1 MPNLNDYAAL
11 SAIVYNDV
19 RDKKNALTALPAG
32 WDEMN
37 YVSSPGFTAGSYRN
51 GDDIVIAYKGSD
63 SPQAFDV
70 KAFDDWALT
79 NFTGGLGLGAQQFVF
94 AALFYQ
100 SVKAEHSGANITFAG
115 HSMGG
120 GIASLMAVYF
130 DRPAK
135 TFDQAPFLFTVA
147 NPVITG
153 YIGLAL
159 ALNGIGDSAFST
171 YASSLGLVL
180 SERLANVESYFIPG
194 EFVSFFRTP
203 YTSIGSDTP
212 IPVGGVDKVSTFD
225 LHSMNLAAAALM
237 QPKFRTDTVALP
249 DLLAQLFDGKLY
261 RAPLGE
267 SVPDLLT
274 KLVNDQIRVGYD
286 NPDGLLARFATDLEK
301 LIGSSGIA
309 QTVLQK
315 ELSIVAMEYYYF
327 KDPASATSIFSL
339 SDGALHFKYSD
350 IGATGYKSLP
360 RLTKAVQ
367 DMFGTTERPYA
378 FMLTSQDAWHIQ
390 QGSASALW
398 SAGGG
403 AENDAAIGGN
413 GNDEFDGGAGRDI
426 LVGWHG
432 SDSIKGGAGDD
443 VLLGGDG
450 DDTLEGG
457 ANEDT
462 LIGGTGSDTY
472 VFFAGSGGDTI
483 IDADGVGTIKIDN
496 AQIAGGE
503 KGGADYWTGA
513 DSNGVQHRYTLV
525 SNGSGGK
532 NLLISQDNGADQ
544 ITIRNWQAGQLGIT
558 LSGEVANGQAGN
570 TYVGDFKKLLNNG
583 QYVHEYG
590 SDQIGYRYANDGAEP
605 GAADAIIGSPL
616 NDDIQGMAGNDALSG
631 MEGDDVI
638 DGGDGADVLS
648 GGLGRDTL
656 YGGNG
661 DDYLYGSGWGFM
673 DAQPR
678 SVDSL
683 PLTAEGTELARG
695 FGWVI
700 GSRNGSIS
708 TYVIEGVD
716 VYQIPS
722 DSANLIDGGAG
733 NDRIEA
739 GTGNDVAHGGTGND
753 SIEGLSGHD
762 VLYGDDGND
771 SIFGDGIAIPNSG
784 GGFDRYTNYTPG
796 EQHGNDI
803 IDGGAG
809 NDYLLGQGGNDALYG
824 GAGDDSLNGD
834 GEYITVA
841 PLAVHGNDYLDGG
854 AGADQLVGGAKDDEL
869 FGGTG
874 NDTLFGDES
883 PARIDGAYHGRDYL
897 DGEADNDYLEGGGND
912 DILLGGSGDDVMWGD
927 SSTAGLAD
935 SFNGNDYLDGG
946 DGNDQ
951 LAGGGGGDQLFGGAG
966 DDLLVGDAYAT
977 ILSLAAHGN
986 DYLDGGAGNDILQGD
1001 GGNDILFGGDG
1012 NDVLNGGTGADYMVG
1027 GAGNDTY
1034 VIDNAGDVIVESG
1047 DDNAGAG
1054 ATGASAS
1061 NTNVQA
1067 SITYTLGAF
1076 MTNLTLTGTD
1086 AIDGAGNGMGNGL
1099 FGNDANNVLKGA
1111 GGIDYVVGGAGDDVY
1126 AFERGDGQDTV
1137 QNLDFHHDSAQP
1149 ALAAAIDT
1157 VRFGSGIT
1165 DTDVVAFRV
1174 GDMLSLQLKHNS
1186 DQVNVLD
1193 YFAADAVSGTVTSD
1207 HKIDRV
1213 EFSNG
1218 VTWDQA
1224 MIQAAVDRAANNQAP
1239 AATSQYEG
1247 PLLTAHTGEL
1257 FSYSFDGEFIDPD
1270 GGDSLAYS
1278 VKMLDGSA
1286 LPDWLLFDA
1295 QSRTLY
1301 GVADATNVGGLGFLL
1316 TATDGYH
1323 ASATRYVD
1331 ILILAPNRAPELYAP
1346 LENQLTGRGSVFDYR
1361 LPWNAFTDPDGDTLA
1376 YTATLSDGSPLP
1388 EWLTFDA
1395 ERGNFTGVPPEYG
1408 TTSILVTARDGGNLS
1423 TTASFNIEVLNR
1435 APVVSF
1441 LPNRGLAFGDTFH
1454 YVLPSI
1460 AFSDPDVNDSLTYS
1474 ATLSDSSPLPSWL
1487 HFDPATATF
1496 DGIPGSLGVTN
1507 VRVTATDMEGSSIS
1521 GEFSIFVEHSVVLN
1535 GTENADQLVGGAGN
1549 DVLNGFGG
1557 NDTLVGSYGND
1568 RLDGGEGDDVL
1579 DGGSGSDTY
1588 VFGQNSGHDVI
1599 SSYDDPGI
1607 PNTDTFEFAPDV
1619 VVGDVTVARAGD
1631 ILMLTLGTGGS
1642 IAMLYFFGRLDAI
1655 SNKLAQFTFADGTVW
1670 RPSDV
1675 EAMTQIATYG
1685 ADELYGTDG
1694 DDVLDGGAGND
1705 RLYGL
1710 QGDDLYRF
1718 GKGYGNDYIFEDG
1731 TYSNDTLEFTNDVLP
1746 SEVRATQY
1754 GYDLRLTIES
1764 TGEFIGVRDY
1774 FNLDADFEVEDIKFA
1789 DGTVWDWGG
1798 IGAAVLV
1805 ATAGDDELHLPWDGT
1820 LDGGLGNDKL
1830 FGSDSDDVLMGGGGD
1845 DSIEDSGGND
1855 IIDGGAGND
1864 LLMRGSGNDVYLFGT
1879 GAGHDVLVNRDND
1892 SGKDDILRFSDMS
1905 ATDFATIEHSGNDLI
1920 FTAVSG
1926 DTMRVKD
1933 YYAVGQFGERPSMIS
1948 AVEWVDQILYSDF
1961 LDQIVGVYVPEIWV

>member
-1 MPNLNDYAAL
+1 MPDSKDYAAL

-19 RDKKNALTALPAG
+19 RHEINALTLPAG
-32 WDEMN
+32 WDEMV

-51 GDDIVIAYKGSD
+51 GNDIVIAFKGSD
-63 SPQAFDV
+63 ELALDG
-70 KAFDDWALT
+70 KAFNDWALT
-79 NFTGGLGLGAQQFVF
+79 NLTGGLGLGATQFVS
-94 AALFYQ
+94 AALFYEA
-100 SVKAEHSGANITFAG
+100 VKAANPGANITFTG
-115 HSMGG
+115 HSLGG

-130 DRPAK
+130 DRPAI
-135 TFDQAPFLFTVA
+135 TFDQAPFLATAV
-147 NPVITG
+147 NPVFTG
-153 YIGLAL
+153 VIGLAL

-180 SERLANVESYFIPG
+180 SQRLANVQDYYIPG
-194 EFVSFFRTP
+194 EAVSFIRYPSTGI
-203 YTSIGSDTP
+203 YGSDNP
-212 IPVGGVDKVSTFD
+212 LPVGGWEKVDMVD
-225 LHSMNLAAAALM
+225 LHSMNLAAAVLM
-237 QPKFRTDTVALP
+237 QPKFGTDTVALP
-249 DLLAQLFDGKLY
+249 DLLAQLFDGNLY
-261 RAPLGE
+261 RAPLNGGRT
-267 SVPDLLT
+267 DLLT
-274 KLVNDQIRVGYD
+274 KLVKDQIRVGYD
-286 NPDGLLARFATDLEK
+286 NSGGLLARFATDLEK
-301 LIGSSGIA
+301 LIGSSGTV

-315 ELSIVAMEYYYF
+315 ELTVVAMEYYNF

-350 IGATGYKSLP
+350 IGATAYKSLP

-367 DMFGTTERPYA
+367 DMLGTTERPYA
-378 FMLTSQDAWHIQ
+378 SMLTAQNAWHIQ
-390 QGSASALW
+390 QGSAPALW
-398 SAGGG
+398 SADGG
-403 AENDAAIGGN
+403 AENDAAIGGT

-426 LVGWHG
+426 LVGGQG
-432 SDSIKGGAGDD
+432 SDSIKSGAGDD

-450 DDTLEGG
+450 DDTLDGG

-616 NDDIQGMAGNDALSG
+616 NDDIQGLAGNDALSG

-648 GGLGRDTL
+648 GGSGQDTL
-656 YGGNG
+656 NGGNG
-661 DDYLYGSGWGFM
+661 DDYLYGSGLGRM

-678 SVDSL
+678 SVDSS

-700 GSRNGSIS
+700 GSRDGTIQ
-708 TYVIEGVD
+708 TYVLAGVD
-716 VYQIPS
+716 VHQIAS
-722 DSANLIDGGAG
+722 DSANVIDGGAG

-762 VLYGDDGND
+762 VLYGDDGD
-771 SIFGDGIAIPNSG
+771 DRIFGDGIAIPNSG
-784 GGFDRYTNYTPG
+784 GGFDRYTSYTPG

-824 GAGDDSLNGD
+824 GAGDDYLNGD
-834 GEYITVA
+834 GEYLTAA

-874 NDTLFGDES
+874 NDTLLGDES
-883 PARIDGAYHGRDYL
+883 PERIDGASHGRDYL
-897 DGEADNDYLEGGGND
+897 DGEADNDFLEGGGND

-935 SFNGNDYLDGG
+935 GFNGNDYLDGG

-951 LAGGGGGDQLFGGAG
+951 MAGGGGGDQLFGGDG
-966 DDLLVGDAYAT
+966 NDLLVGDAYAAM
-977 ILSLAAHGN
+977 LSLAGHGN
-986 DYLDGGAGNDILQGD
+986 DYLDGGAGNDTLQGD

-1012 NDVLNGGTGADYMVG
+1012 DDVLDGGTGADLMVG

-1034 VIDNAGDVIVESG
+1034 VIDDAGDVVIESG
-1047 DDNAGAG
+1047 DDNAGAS

-1061 NTNVQA
+1061 TTNVQA

-1086 AIDGAGNGMGNGL
+1086 AIDGAGNGIGNGL
-1099 FGNDANNVLKGA
+1099 FGNGANNVLKGA
-1111 GGIDYVVGGAGDDVY
+1111 GGTDYVVGGAGDDVY
-1126 AFERGDGQDTV
+1126 VFERGDGQDIV
-1137 QNLDFHHDSAQP
+1137 DNLDFHHDSAQP

-1157 VRFGSGIT
+1157 VRFGSNIT
-1165 DTDVVAFRV
+1165 DADVVAFRE
-1174 GDMLSLQLKHNS
+1174 GDMLSLQLKHS
-1186 DQVNVLD
+1186 EDQVNVLN
-1193 YFAADAVSGTVTSD
+1193 YFAPDAVSGTVTSD

-1218 VTWDQA
+1218 VTWDQT

-1239 AATSQYEG
+1239 VNTSPHEG

-1257 FSYSFDGEFIDPD
+1257 FSYSFDGKFIDPD
-1270 GGDSLAYS
+1270 EGDSLAYS
-1278 VKMLDGSA
+1278 LEMLDGSA

-1301 GVADATNVGGLGFLL
+1301 GVGNDANLGVLGFLVR
-1316 TATDGYH
+1316 ATDGYH
-1323 ASATRYVD
+1323 AAAVSYVQIQ
-1331 ILILAPNRAPELYAP
+1331 ILVPNRAPELSTP
-1346 LENQLTGRGSVFDYR
+1346 LEDQSTGRGSAFDYR
-1361 LPWNAFTDPDGDTLA
+1361 LPWGTFTDPDGEALA

-1388 EWLTFDA
+1388 AWLTFDA
-1395 ERGNFTGVPPEYG
+1395 ETKSFTGVPAEYS
-1408 TTSILVTARDGGNLS
+1408 TTSILVTARDAGNLS
-1423 TTASFNIEVLNR
+1423 TTASFNINVHNR
-1435 APVVSF
+1435 APYAYGIRD
-1441 LPNRGLAFGDTFH
+1441 LGLGFGDAFH
-1454 YVLPSI
+1454 YEVWYD
-1460 AFSDPDVNDSLTYS
+1460 FSDPDVDDSLTYS
-1474 ATLSDSSPLPSWL
+1474 ATLADGSELPSWL

-1496 DGIPGSLGVTN
+1496 DGIPSSLGVTN
-1507 VRVTATDMEGSSIS
+1507 VRVTATDLEGLS
-1521 GEFSIFVEHSVVLN
+1521 GSEEFSMFVEQSVVLN
-1535 GTENADQLVGGAGN
+1535 GTENADQLDGGAGN

-1557 NDTLVGSYGND
+1557 NDILVGAYGND
-1568 RLDGGEGDDVL
+1568 RLDGGA
-1579 DGGSGSDTY
+1579 GSDY
-1588 VFGQNSGHDVI
+1588 
-1599 SSYDDPGI
+1599 
-1607 PNTDTFEFAPDV
+1607 
-1619 VVGDVTVARAGD
+1619 
-1631 ILMLTLGTGGS
+1631 
-1642 IAMLYFFGRLDAI
+1642 
-1655 SNKLAQFTFADGTVW
+1655 
-1670 RPSDV
+1670 
-1675 EAMTQIATYG
+1675 
-1685 ADELYGTDG
+1685 LYG
-1694 DDVLDGGAGND
+1694 
-1705 RLYGL
+1705 
-1710 QGDDLYRF
+1710 QEGDDLYLF
-1718 GKGYGNDYIFEDG
+1718 GKGYGDDYIFEQ
-1731 TYSNDTLEFTNDVLP
+1731 YIFRNWSWDTLEFTNDVLP
-1746 SEVRATQY
+1746 SEVSARQH
-1754 GYDLRLTIES
+1754 GYDLRLTIET
-1764 TGEFIGVRDY
+1764 TGDFIEVRDY
-1774 FNLDADFEVEDIKFA
+1774 FSLAGDFEVEDIKFA
-1789 DGTVWDWGG
+1789 DGTIWDVDT
-1798 IGAAVLV
+1798 IHASVLV
-1805 ATAGDDELHLPWDGT
+1805 ATSGDDELHLPNWDSGT

-1830 FGSDSDDVLMGGGGD
+1830 YGSYYDDILKGGGGND
-1845 DSIEDSGGND
+1845 RILGFEGND

-1864 LLMRGSGNDVYLFGT
+1864 WFDGGSGHDIYLFGR
-1879 GAGHDVLVNRDND
+1879 GAGHDVLANYGDY
-1892 SGKDDILRFSDMS
+1892 GTDDIIRFSGVSYSD
-1905 ATDFATIEHSGNDLI
+1905 DLTIERAGRDLI
-1920 FTAVSG
+1920 FALTQSG
-1926 DTMRVKD
+1926 DTMVVED
-1933 YYAVGQFGERPSMIS
+1933 YYVVDPFGYRPYMIREIQLEDG
-1948 AVEWVDQILYSDF
+1948 VIDCFY
-1961 LDQIVGVYVPEIWV
+1961 LDSIVGVKAVADMI